1 MHYNANKVTFCYCGT
16 CVPYAFAVKNLP
28 QGTQR
33 AQRKKETIFSRLWCI
48 IKFMIT
54 TITELRSFVQSQ
66 RLLGKRVGLVPTMGA
81 LHKGHLSLVRLA
93 NEQCDA
99 TVVSIFVNP
108 AQFGPNEDFS
118 RYPRT
123 LEDDLRLLK
132 TTGSPAVFVPEAT
145 EMYPA
150 GFDSSVHIGSLSLP
164 FEGAIRPGHF
174 DGVATVVLK
183 LFLVS
188 QADVA
193 FFGQKD
199 YQQLCVI
206 KKMVAD
212 LNIPIAIMMGPT
224 IREPDGLAMSSRNRY
239 LSESERRRAVV
250 LSQSLAAAERMIVTE
265 KIRSAETIRQAIREQ
280 ILSAGGMTIDYIA
293 VADPLTLQ
301 ELSVIETESV
311 ILLAV
316 QLGSTRLIDNAL
328 VKIRNCNG
336 SN

>member
-1 MHYNANKVTFCYCGT
+1 
-16 CVPYAFAVKNLP
+16 
-28 QGTQR
+28 
-33 AQRKKETIFSRLWCI
+33 
-48 IKFMIT
+48 
-54 TITELRSFVQSQ
+54 
-66 RLLGKRVGLVPTMGA
+66 MGA
-81 LHKGHLSLVRLA
+81 LHDGHLSLVKMS

-108 AQFGPNEDFS
+108 TQFGPNEDLA

-123 LEDDLRLLK
+123 LENDLRLLESV
-132 TTGSPAVFVPEAT
+132 GSPAVFVPDVA

-150 GFDSSVHIGSLSLP
+150 GFDTSIHVGDVSVP
-164 FEGAIRPGHF
+164 FEGAVRPGHF

-183 LFLVS
+183 LFLAS

-212 LNIPIAIMMGPT
+212 LNVPIEIVMGPT

-239 LSESERRRAVV
+239 LSESDRRRAIV
-250 LSQSLAAAERMIVTE
+250 LSQSLAEAERMILSDN
-265 KIRSAETIRQAIREQ
+265 IRSPEIIRQAIRDR
-280 ILSAGGMTIDYIA
+280 ILSVGAVTLDYIA
-293 VADPLTLQ
+293 IADPQTLRELTK
-301 ELSVIETESV
+301 IEAGAV

-316 QLGSTRLIDNAL
+316 RLGGTRLIDNVYIAKERL
-328 VKIRNCNG
+328 GVRPPVSNG
-336 SN
+336 

>member
-1 MHYNANKVTFCYCGT
+1 MALMFT
-16 CVPYAFAVKNLP
+16 A
-28 QGTQR
+28 
-33 AQRKKETIFSRLWCI
+33 
-48 IKFMIT
+48 
-54 TITELRSFVQSQ
+54 ITELRSFVQSQ
-66 RLLGKRVGLVPTMGA
+66 RLLGKRIGLVPTMGA
-81 LHKGHLSLVRLA
+81 LHEGHLSLVRLA
-93 NEQCDA
+93 NKQCD
-99 TVVSIFVNP
+99 TTIVSVFVNP
-108 AQFGPNEDFS
+108 TQFGPNEDFA

-123 LEDDLRLLK
+123 QENDLRLLE
-132 TTGSPAVFVPEAT
+132 TTGSPAVFVPHAT

-150 GFDSSVHIGSLSLP
+150 GFDTSVHVGNISLP

-183 LFLVS
+183 LFLAS
-188 QADVA
+188 QADAA

-212 LNIPIAIMMGPT
+212 LNIPIEIVMGPT

-239 LSESERRRAVV
+239 LSESERHQAAV
-250 LSQSLAAAERMIVTE
+250 LSQSLATAEKMIVAE
-265 KIRSAETIRQAIREQ
+265 KIRSAEIIQHTIQDR

-301 ELSVIETESV
+301 ELSLIETDAV

-316 QLGSTRLIDNAL
+316 RLGSTRLIDNVL
-328 VKIRNCNG
+328 IKI
-336 SN
+336 

>member
-1 MHYNANKVTFCYCGT
+1 
-16 CVPYAFAVKNLP
+16 
-28 QGTQR
+28 
-33 AQRKKETIFSRLWCI
+33 
-48 IKFMIT
+48 
-54 TITELRSFVQSQ
+54 
-66 RLLGKRVGLVPTMGA
+66 MGA
-81 LHKGHLSLVRLA
+81 LHEGHLSLVKMS

-108 AQFGPNEDFS
+108 TQFGPNEDFQ

-123 LEDDLRLLK
+123 LKNDLRLLE
-132 TTGSPAVFVPEAT
+132 TVGSPAVFVPDAS

-150 GFDSSVHIGSLSLP
+150 GFDTTIHVGNVSLP
-164 FEGAIRPGHF
+164 FEGAVRPGHF

-183 LFLVS
+183 LFLAS

-212 LNIPIAIMMGPT
+212 LNVPIEIVMGPT

-239 LSESERRRAVV
+239 LSEAERRRAVV
-250 LSQSLAAAERMIVTE
+250 LSQSLAEAEKMILTDN
-265 KIRSAETIRQAIREQ
+265 IRSVDTIQQAIRTR
-280 ILSAGGMTIDYIA
+280 ILSASMTIDYIA
-293 VADPLTLQ
+293 IADSLTLQ
-301 ELSVIETESV
+301 ELSVIETEAV

-316 QLGSTRLIDNAL
+316 RLGETRLIDNML
-328 VKIRNCNG
+328 ILI
-336 SN
+336 